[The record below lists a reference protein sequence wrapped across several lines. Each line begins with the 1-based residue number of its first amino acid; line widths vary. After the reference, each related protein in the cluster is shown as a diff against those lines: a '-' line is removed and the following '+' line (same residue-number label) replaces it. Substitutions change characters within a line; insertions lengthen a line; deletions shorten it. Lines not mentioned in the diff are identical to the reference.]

1 MSNITMRDHEY
12 LIFTDP
18 DLLRRITRHV
28 SNGGSLIDLAGLMD
42 VEYCDLIGW
51 IRIDPSRASA
61 YEQALIDR
69 KEWAKESILRELRAI
84 GAFDIRQLLAD
95 DGSVLP
101 VSQWP
106 ADAAKAVAAIEVY
119 EEFAGQGLDR
129 AKIGETKRLKIVDKL
144 KALELQAKN
153 LAMLTEKHE
162 HTGQVTLDQLILA
175 TQVKPDAS
183 E

>member
-1 MSNITMRDHEY
+1 MSNLTVRDHEY

-18 DLLRRITRHV
+18 ELLRRVTRHV
-28 SNGGSLIDLAGLMD
+28 SNGGSMIDLAALLR
-42 VEYCDLIGW
+42 VEYCDLIAW
-51 IRIDPSRASA
+51 IRIDKTRTSE

-84 GAFDIRQLLAD
+84 GSFDIRSLLSD

-119 EEFAGQGLDR
+119 EEFAGQGNSR
-129 AKIGETKRLKIVDKL
+129 EKIGETKRLKMVDKIR
-144 KALELQAKN
+144 ALEIQAKH
-153 LAMLTEKHE
+153 LSMLTEKHE
-162 HTGQVTLDQLILA
+162 ITGKVTLDQLILA
-175 TQVKPDAS
+175 TQKKDGES
-183 E
+183 